1 MKTPSLRFRLLLLSS
16 VSIAIALLVAGF
28 AIALL
33 FSSHIERSQRVQLEH
48 QLLRLAAL
56 VAPDSAMP
64 ELRQAM
70 PDPRYESPAGGLY
83 WQVTDPDTHATA
95 RSRSLWDTVLP
106 YPAAAPIN
114 HTPTVVDLTDPAG
127 QPLVALVQRLSFER
141 DAGQTDRVLDLV
153 VAETTSGVDA
163 ANAAFRSDLVR
174 ALAVLALV
182 LIGAGWLQ
190 VLLGLAPLDVI
201 KRGIAA
207 IRSGN
212 SHHLEGAFP
221 KEVMP
226 LVAEVN
232 ELLDLQERSIAFA
245 RERAAD
251 LAHGL
256 RTSLTLLNGHAYS
269 LRQQGSDGP
278 AAAIESLVDDMTATI
293 DHQLRLSRL
302 RHRSRSDRQST
313 LIAPVLDK
321 IVATLRL
328 TPAGQNVN
336 WSIAVPPDGQVAL
349 DTMDLTELLGVL
361 VENATK
367 WAKTAVSLTV
377 AASDNERVKICIEDD
392 GPGLDEAQIQSLG
405 QRGQRFD
412 SSQPGYGLGLA
423 IAREIVSLNDAD
435 LQFAR
440 SGLGGLSVA
449 VLLPSGAGNR
459 ALPR

>member
-1 MKTPSLRFRLLLLSS
+1 M
-16 VSIAIALLVAGF
+16 
-28 AIALL
+28 
-33 FSSHIERSQRVQLEH
+33 
-48 QLLRLAAL
+48 
-56 VAPDSAMP
+56 
-64 ELRQAM
+64 
-70 PDPRYESPAGGLY
+70 PAGGLY

-106 YPAAAPIN
+106 YPTAAPIS
-114 HTPTVVDLTDPAG
+114 HTPTWRTSQTLPDGRWWPSFSGCPSKGMPAK
-127 QPLVALVQRLSFER
+127 PIAS
-141 DAGQTDRVLDLV
+141 LDLV

-313 LIAPVLDK
+313 LVAPVLDK

-367 WAKTAVSLTV
+367 WAKSAVSLAV
-377 AASDNERVKICIEDD
+377 EVSDNDRVMICIEDD

-423 IAREIVSLNDAD
+423 IAREIVSLNGAD

-440 SGLGGLSVA
+440 SALGGLSVG
-449 VLLPSGAGNR
+449 VLLPR
-459 ALPR
+459 ARGQSLAALTQTGYRISMSRNKFPPKPRYDPDTGPVYLYGLHTVRAALDNPLRENVTCWLRQTR

>member
-1 MKTPSLRFRLLLLSS
+1 LKTPSLRFRLLLLSS
-16 VSIAIALLVAGF
+16 ASIAVALLVAGF

-33 FSSHIERSQRVQLEH
+33 FASHIERSQRAQLEH

-56 VAPDSAMP
+56 VEPGPAMP

-83 WQVTDPDTHATA
+83 WQVTDPDTHATS

-106 YPAAAPIN
+106 YPVAALVDRTPIAAK
-114 HTPTVVDLTDPAG
+114 LTDPAG
-127 QPLVALVQRLSFER
+127 LPLVALVQRLSFER
-141 DAGQTDRVLDLV
+141 DGGIGDRILDLV

-163 ANAAFRSDLVR
+163 ANTAFRSDLVR

-182 LIGAGWLQ
+182 LISAGWLQ
-190 VLLGLAPLDVI
+190 VMLGLAPLAVI

-207 IRSGN
+207 IRSGH

-226 LVAEVN
+226 LVSEVN

-256 RTSLTLLNGHAYS
+256 KTSLTLLNGHAYS

-278 AAAIESLVDDMTATI
+278 AAAIETLVDDMTATI

-313 LIAPVLDK
+313 ILAPIVDK
-321 IVATLRL
+321 VVAALRL
-328 TPAGQNVN
+328 TAAGQEIR
-336 WSIAVPPDGQVAL
+336 WKIAVPPDSQVGL
-349 DTMDLTELLGVL
+349 DAMDLTELLGVL

-367 WAKTAVSLTV
+367 WAKTTVSLTTEAQADRLLLCV
-377 AASDNERVKICIEDD
+377 EDD
-392 GPGLDEAQIQSLG
+392 GPGLDEAQMQLLG

-412 SSQPGYGLGLA
+412 NAQPGYGLGLA
-423 IAREIVSLNDAD
+423 IAREIVLLNGAE

-440 SGLGGLSVA
+440 SGLGGLSVS
-449 VLLPSGAGNR
+449 VLLPPAAGNR

>member
-1 MKTPSLRFRLLLLSS
+1 MKAPSLRFRLLLLSS
-16 VSIAIALLVAGF
+16 VSIAVALLVAGF

-33 FSSHIERSQRVQLEH
+33 FSSHIERSQRAQLEH

-56 VAPDSAMP
+56 VQPGPAMP

-83 WQVTDPDTHATA
+83 WQLTDPDTHATT

-106 YPAAAPIN
+106 YPATDLVD
-114 HTPTVVDLTDPAG
+114 HTPVVAGMTDPAG
-127 QPLVALVQRLSFER
+127 LPLVALVQRLSFER
-141 DAGQTDRVLDLV
+141 DGGLNDRVLDLV

-182 LIGAGWLQ
+182 LISAAWVQ
-190 VLLGLAPLDVI
+190 VMLGLAPLDVI

-207 IRSGN
+207 IRSGH
-212 SHHLEGAFP
+212 SHHIEGAFP

-256 RTSLTLLNGHAYS
+256 KTSLTLLNGHAYN

-278 AAAIESLVDDMTATI
+278 AAAIEALVDDMTATI

-313 LIAPVLDK
+313 SLAPVVDK
-321 IVATLRL
+321 VVAALRL
-328 TPAGQNVN
+328 TSPGRDIQ
-336 WSIAVPPDGQVAL
+336 WSIAVPADSDVAL

-367 WAKTAVSLTV
+367 WTKTTVSL
-377 AASDNERVKICIEDD
+377 AAESQADRLLLRVEDD
-392 GPGLDEAQIQSLG
+392 GPGLDEAQMQSLG

-412 SSQPGYGLGLA
+412 NSQPGYGLGLA
-423 IAREIVSLNDAD
+423 IAREIVSLNGAE

-440 SGLGGLSVA
+440 SGLGGLSVS
-449 VLLPSGAGNR
+449 VLLPQGAGNR